1 MLKKKLVVIGGGSAG
16 HKIAYL
22 LQDTLDVTLVDPKTY
37 FEVPMAL
44 PRLLVEPNALPA
56 QLRYQHFLPGVRHV
70 QGKAVSIAARSVVV
84 DTGAGSV
91 TIPFDFAVVATG
103 SRCVDPLI
111 KAEVAGEGARRA
123 QIADAQ
129 QRLKTA
135 RSVVVAGGGPVGVE
149 IAAELCESFPRLS
162 VTLVHGAGQ
171 LLERAPSKFGDWA
184 LGRLIAMGA
193 RVLLDDPVTQP
204 AIGTQPVDGKV
215 RTKGGKLL
223 DAGLVIWAAGARP
236 NTGFVA
242 ASWPALVQDDGLLLT
257 AQLPAPAGLCQHL
270 RHGRRVQSARRAA
283 CHHRIVPCP
292 GNRGQHQG
300 HARSPI
306 GGRGPAQAVRPAAAG
321 QGDGQDD
328 DRHPGP
334 RRRAD
339 LAAIWPVPR
348 GLYRPQDQVGEYVRP
363 PVPQGRGD
371 ALIAWQH
378 LARPLRVRDTRL
390 TWSSIKMTML

>member
-56 QLRYQHFLPGVRHV
+56 QMRYQHFLPGVRHV

-103 SRCVDPLI
+103 SRYVDPLI

-123 QIADAQ
+123 QIVVAH

-162 VTLVHGAGQ
+162 VTLMHGAGQ

-223 DAGLVIWAAGARP
+223 DADLVIWAAGARP

-242 ASWPALVQDDGLLLT
+242 ASWPELVQDDGLLLT
-257 AQLPAPAGLCQHL
+257 DDYLRLQGFANIFVAGDVTNLPEGRLAITASFHVPAIVANIKAMLAAP
-270 RHGRRVQSARRAA
+270 SADAA
-283 CHHRIVPCP
+283 RLKPYAPRLPGKGMGKMMIVTL
-292 GNRGQHQG
+292 
-300 HARSPI
+300 
-306 GGRGPAQAVRPAAAG
+306 GRGGGLTSLPFG
-321 QGDGQDD
+321 QF
-328 DRHPGP
+328 
-334 RRRAD
+334 RAD
-339 LAAIWPVPR
+339 FIARKIKSENMFVHQ
-348 GLYRPQDQVGEYVRP
+348 YRKDVGMR
-363 PVPQGRGD
+363 
-371 ALIAWQH
+371 
-378 LARPLRVRDTRL
+378 
-390 TWSSIKMTML
+390 